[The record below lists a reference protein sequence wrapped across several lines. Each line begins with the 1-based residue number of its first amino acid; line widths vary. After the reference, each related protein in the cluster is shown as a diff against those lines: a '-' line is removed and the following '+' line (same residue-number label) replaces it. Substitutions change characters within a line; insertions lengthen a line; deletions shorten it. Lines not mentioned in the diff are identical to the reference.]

1 MVEVVDSE
9 DEMVGRQRGEEEH
22 DVVQLPSGARQKVVR
37 GPLSGA
43 ESTVRYGDREVS
55 NTTPSNQQ

>member
-1 MVEVVDSE
+1 MVDVVDSE
-9 DEMVGRQRGEEEH
+9 DEMVARQHGEEDH

-43 ESTVRYGDREVS
+43 ESAVR
-55 NTTPSNQQ
+55 

>member
-9 DEMVGRQRGEEEH
+9 DEMVGRQQGEEEH

-43 ESTVRYGDREVS
+43 ETTVR
-55 NTTPSNQQ
+55 